1 MARLL
6 AGFARRPPQS
16 ARLTLVNGAPGLVI
30 RDADN
35 LLSVVSLTM
44 DGGRITAIDIIRDP
58 DKLCAVPDPETAPES
73 RL

>member
-1 MARLL
+1 
-6 AGFARRPPQS
+6 
-16 ARLTLVNGAPGLVI
+16 
-30 RDADN
+30 
-35 LLSVVSLTM
+35 M